1 MSSLRFGFSNSCFD
15 AKEKR
20 EIGDVGMILRFRSML
35 GIAMVVLHVDG
46 LKDFIQMR
54 YELEKNI
61 YDQI

>member
-1 MSSLRFGFSNSCFD
+1 
-15 AKEKR
+15 
-20 EIGDVGMILRFRSML
+20 MILRFRSML

-61 YDQI
+61 YDQIWIAQKTNINKT